1 MTDAMISISK
11 ETQNKINELAKN
23 QGKTT
28 SELVEEMVNLYI
40 NQKARKI
47 PKSIGKGRSE
57 VQNLSER
64 VDELLWN
71 D

>member
-11 ETQNKINELAKN
+11 ETQNKINELAKK

>member
-1 MTDAMISISK
+1 MTDAMISTSK
-11 ETQNKINELAKN
+11 ETQNKINELAKK